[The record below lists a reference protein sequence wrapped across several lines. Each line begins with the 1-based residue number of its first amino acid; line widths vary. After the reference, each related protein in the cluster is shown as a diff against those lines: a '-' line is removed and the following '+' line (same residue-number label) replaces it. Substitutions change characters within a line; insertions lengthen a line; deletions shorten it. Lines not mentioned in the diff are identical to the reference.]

1 MYQVFYTISVIFMGS
16 TFLLSAIST
25 TSNWENTLGMVKARG
40 LPLANVVLFLATI
53 LKYVASSMMIF
64 QFYPNLAAF
73 CLLGFTILAT
83 LIFDNFWRSTGME
96 RQMKYFAFLSNLSI
110 IGGLLLVVAI

>member
-1 MYQVFYTISVIFMGS
+1 MYQYFYTISVVFMAS

-25 TSNWENTLGMVKARG
+25 TLNWENTVGMVKARG
-40 LPLANVVLFLATI
+40 LPYANLVLFFATL
-53 LKYVASSMMIF
+53 LKYVASCMLIF
-64 QFYPNLAAF
+64 QFYPNVAAF
-73 CLLGFTILAT
+73 GLLGFTVLAT
-83 LIFDNFWRSTGME
+83 IIFDNFWSETGMQ